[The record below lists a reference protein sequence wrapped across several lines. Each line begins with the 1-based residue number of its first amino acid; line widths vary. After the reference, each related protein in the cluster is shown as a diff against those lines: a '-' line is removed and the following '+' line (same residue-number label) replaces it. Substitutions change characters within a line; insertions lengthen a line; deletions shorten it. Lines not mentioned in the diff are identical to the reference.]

1 MFQQTDHLY
10 YYLMKGCVNLNCKK
24 SHLNNIIK
32 VNRLLVC
39 KNPFLKLYILLLS
52 ILSDKK
58 I

>member
-1 MFQQTDHLY
+1 
-10 YYLMKGCVNLNCKK
+10 MKDCVNLNCKK

-32 VNRLLVC
+32 VNRLLLC
-39 KNPFLKLYILLLS
+39 KNPILKIYILLLS